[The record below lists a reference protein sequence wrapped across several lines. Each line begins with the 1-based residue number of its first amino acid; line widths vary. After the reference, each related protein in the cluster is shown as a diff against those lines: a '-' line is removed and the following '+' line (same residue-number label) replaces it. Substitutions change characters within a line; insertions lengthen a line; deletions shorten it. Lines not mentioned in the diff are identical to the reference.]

1 MLIFWITIQIII
13 AIFRITIQIIIEIF
27 WITIQKII
35 VKFWII
41 PNFTVNLQRNHMGEN
56 TSLKQH
62 NRL

>member
-1 MLIFWITIQIII
+1 ML
-13 AIFRITIQIIIEIF
+13 IFRITIQIIIVIF
-27 WITIQKII
+27 RITIQKII

-41 PNFTVNLQRNHMGEN
+41 QNFTVNLQRNHMGEN

>member
-1 MLIFWITIQIII
+1 MFWITIQILML
-13 AIFRITIQIIIEIF
+13 IFRITIQIIIVIF
-27 WITIQKII
+27 RITIQKII

-41 PNFTVNLQRNHMGEN
+41 QNFTVNLQHNHMGEN